1 LIYKLQNR
9 KGLIKLENIT
19 LILAKKIGSYA
30 EDIVAQEYGMKPFSV
45 AICDKDGFLVLFN
58 KQDGAKL
65 LTINLTPNKAYTA
78 ARMGV
83 STADFLKRLQQENL
97 NISYFADDKF
107 VGMPGGVP
115 IYNGQQQI
123 IGAVGIGGL
132 KEDGEIAAKVAAAA
146 ANL

>member
-1 LIYKLQNR
+1 M
-9 KGLIKLENIT
+9 T
-19 LILAKKIGSYA
+19 LTLAKKIAHDA
-30 EDIVAQEYGMKPFSV
+30 ETIVREEYGMKPFSV

-83 STADFLKRLQQENL
+83 STADFLKRLQQEQL
-97 NISYFADDKF
+97 NIAYFADEKF
-107 VGMPGGVP
+107 VGMPGGMP
-115 IYNGQQQI
+115 IYNDRQQI

-132 KEDGEIAAKVAAAA
+132 KEDGEIAAKVSAATH
-146 ANL
+146 L

>member
-1 LIYKLQNR
+1 M
-9 KGLIKLENIT
+9 ENVT
-19 LILAKKIGSYA
+19 LALAKKIANYA
-30 EDIVAQEYGMKPFSV
+30 EEIVAKEYGAKPFSV
-45 AICDKDGFLVLFN
+45 AVCDKDGFLVLFF

-83 STADFLKRLQQENL
+83 STADFLARLQRENL

-115 IYNGQQQI
+115 IYNDQQNL

-132 KEDGEIAAKVAAAA
+132 KEDGEVAAKVAAAVN
-146 ANL
+146 NL

>member
-1 LIYKLQNR
+1 L
-9 KGLIKLENIT
+9 GNIT
-19 LILAKKIGSYA
+19 LAIAKKIGNYA
-30 EDIVAQEYGMKPFSV
+30 EEIVAKEYGAKPFSV
-45 AICDKDGFLVLFN
+45 AVCDKDGFTVLFN
-58 KQDGAKL
+58 RLDGAKL

-83 STADFLKRLQQENL
+83 STADFLARLQRDNL

-115 IYNGQQQI
+115 IYNNQQQI

-132 KEDGEIAAKVAAAA
+132 KEDGEVALKVAAVAI
-146 ANL
+146 NL

>member
-1 LIYKLQNR
+1 M
-9 KGLIKLENIT
+9 ENIT
-19 LILAKKIGSYA
+19 LALAKKIGNY
-30 EDIVAQEYGMKPFSV
+30 AQELVAKDYGARPFSV
-45 AICDKDGFLVLFN
+45 AVCDKDGFLVLFN

-83 STADFLKRLQQENL
+83 STSDFLARLQRDNL
-97 NISYFADDKF
+97 NISYFADNKF
-107 VGMPGGVP
+107 VGLPGGVP
-115 IYNGQQQI
+115 LVNEQQQL

-132 KEDGEIAAKVAAAA
+132 KEDGEVAARVAAAA

>member
-1 LIYKLQNR
+1 M
-9 KGLIKLENIT
+9 LENIT
-19 LILAKKIGSYA
+19 LALAKKIGNYA
-30 EDIVAQEYGMKPFSV
+30 EEIVAKEYGAKPFSV
-45 AICDKDGFLVLFN
+45 AVCDKDGFTVLFT

-83 STADFLKRLQQENL
+83 STADFLLRLQRDNL
-97 NISYFADDKF
+97 NISYFADDRF

-115 IYNGQQQI
+115 IYNDQQQI

-132 KEDGEIAAKVAAAA
+132 KEDGEVAVKVAAAA
-146 ANL
+146 INL

>member
-1 LIYKLQNR
+1 V
-9 KGLIKLENIT
+9 ENIT
-19 LILAKKIGSYA
+19 LALAKKIGNYA
-30 EDIVAQEYGMKPFSV
+30 EEIVVKEYGAKPFSV
-45 AICDKDGFLVLFN
+45 AICDKDGFLVLFS

-83 STADFLKRLQQENL
+83 STADFLLRLQRDNL

-115 IYNGQQQI
+115 IYNDQQQI

-132 KEDGEIAAKVAAAA
+132 KEDGEVAAKVAAMA

>member
-1 LIYKLQNR
+1 M
-9 KGLIKLENIT
+9 LENLT
-19 LILAKKIGSYA
+19 LALAKKIGNYA
-30 EDIVAQEYGMKPFSV
+30 EAIVAEEYGRKPFSV
-45 AICDKDGFLVLFN
+45 AVCDKDGFLVLFN

-97 NISYFADDKF
+97 NIAYFADDKF

-115 IYNGQQQI
+115 IYNDRQQI

-132 KEDGEIAAKVAAAA
+132 KEDGEVAVKVAAAA
-146 ANL
+146 TALSED

>member
-1 LIYKLQNR
+1 MK
-9 KGLIKLENIT
+9 NIT
-19 LILAKKIGSYA
+19 LELAKKIGTYA
-30 EDIVAQEYGMKPFSV
+30 EELVAKEYGAKPFSV
-45 AICDKDGFLVLFN
+45 AICDKDGFLVLFS

-83 STADFLKRLQQENL
+83 STANFLLRLQRDNL
-97 NISYFADDKF
+97 NISYFADDRF

-115 IYNGQQQI
+115 IYNSQQEM

-132 KEDGEIAAKVAAAA
+132 KEDGEVADKVAVAAT
-146 ANL
+146 NL

>member
-1 LIYKLQNR
+1 MM
-9 KGLIKLENIT
+9 ENIT
-19 LILAKKIGSYA
+19 LPMAKKLGEFA
-30 EDIVAQEYGMKPFSV
+30 ETLVAKEYGAKPFSV
-45 AICDKDGFLVLFN
+45 AVCDKDGFLVLFN
-58 KQDGAKL
+58 KLDGAKL

-83 STADFLKRLQQENL
+83 STADFLARLQRDNL
-97 NISYFADDKF
+97 NIAYFADDRF

-115 IYNGQQQI
+115 IFNAKQEL

-132 KEDGEIAAKVAAAA
+132 KEDGEVAAKVAAAA